1 MIKNI
6 LCIIGLLIT
15 LGFYYLLYEY
25 QNTKFDNLNAQLDK
39 INNKLDSLVVS
50 NNAREKSISV
60 GYKQNNIVRTGVINF
75 TDSLTNLFNGDDL
88 KLDFDSVL
96 NDKIIPSGIIDTFC
110 YDLSEQYKIINFYN
124 NKIRIKNLLAP
135 GSILMSINDSLI
147 HNDVNYTLKKIN
159 GKDSFVEFKNVNDN
173 IDCKLHKVIS
183 SY

>member
-15 LGFYYLLYEY
+15 LGFYYLLYEH
-25 QNTKFDNLNAQLDK
+25 QNTKFDNLSAQLDK

-50 NNAREKSISV
+50 NNVPEKSIPV
-60 GYKQNNIVRTGVINF
+60 DYKQNNIVRTGVINF

-147 HNDVNYTLKKIN
+147 HNDVTYILKEIN
-159 GKDSFVEFKNVNDN
+159 GEGSFIQLLNRSTNNF
-173 IDCKLHKVIS
+173 CKFHKIIKS
-183 SY
+183 L